1 MDALTVEPSRKYL
14 TKAYLNIAIIA
25 GAIVLGALLIA
36 AFVSLGPEVGV
47 EAIWW
52 SLAISQGINV
62 LWVVPAILLMGPYYR
77 SLRYEIHE
85 EQVIMHV
92 GIMTRSVKYV
102 PFRTVTNMTVN
113 RGPLDRAFGIGSL
126 EIQTAGISGTT
137 QAEQNLVGLEDPE
150 AVYGLAVQALR
161 RFRGAMGPTTADIQ
175 EEDVLKAIL
184 HEVRGIRQRL
194 ER

>member
-1 MDALTVEPSRKYL
+1 MDTLTVEPSRTYL
-14 TKAYLNIAIIA
+14 TKAYVIIA
-25 GAIVLGALLIA
+25 AVAAAIVLFALVTA
-36 AFVSLGPEVGV
+36 AFVSLDPDVGM

-52 SLAISQGINV
+52 SLAISLGINV
-62 LWVVPAILLMGPYYR
+62 LWVVPAVLLMGPYYR

-92 GIMTRSVKYV
+92 GIITRSVKYV
-102 PFRTVTNMTVN
+102 PFRTVTNMTVK
-113 RGPLDRAFGIGSL
+113 RDPLDRAFGIGSL
-126 EIQTAGISGTT
+126 EIQTAGISGTS

-161 RFRGAMGPTTADIQ
+161 RFRGAMGPTTADIE
-175 EEDVLKAIL
+175 EEDVMRAIL
-184 HEVRGIRQRL
+184 DEVRAIREQL

>member
-52 SLAISQGINV
+52 SLAISLGINV

>member
-1 MDALTVEPSRKYL
+1 VDALTVEPSRKYL

-52 SLAISQGINV
+52 SLAISLGINV
-62 LWVVPAILLMGPYYR
+62 LWVVPAVLLMGPYYR

-175 EEDVLKAIL
+175 EEDVLRAIL
-184 HEVRGIRQRL
+184 DEVRGIRQRL

>member
-1 MDALTVEPSRKYL
+1 VDTLTVEPSRTYL
-14 TKAYLNIAIIA
+14 TKAYVIIA
-25 GAIVLGALLIA
+25 AVAAAIVLFALVTA
-36 AFVSLGPEVGV
+36 AFVSLDPDVGM

-52 SLAISQGINV
+52 SLAISLGINV
-62 LWVVPAILLMGPYYR
+62 LWVVPAVLLMGPYYR

-92 GIMTRSVKYV
+92 GIITRSVKYV
-102 PFRTVTNMTVN
+102 PFRTVTNMTVK
-113 RGPLDRAFGIGSL
+113 RDPLDRAFGIGSL
-126 EIQTAGISGTT
+126 EIQTAGISGTS

-161 RFRGAMGPTTADIQ
+161 RFRGAMGPTTADIE
-175 EEDVLKAIL
+175 EEDVMRAIL
-184 HEVRGIRQRL
+184 DEVRAIREQL

>member
-52 SLAISQGINV
+52 SLAISLGINV

-175 EEDVLKAIL
+175 EEDVLRAIL
-184 HEVRGIRQRL
+184 DEVRGIRQRL